1 VKTKKLS
8 NTRAAKHAL
17 AAALFPVLMI
27 CAMGAVAGEASGDKP
42 IDNGT
47 DPTKFANT
55 VEAKYEYLNLRQ
67 GIDSGT
73 LRLTW
78 WMPLGDKRDYSL
90 RFRLPV
96 AMNDVFDNNS
106 HGMGDAAVQ
115 LQHVFGLSR
124 QGAFVWQAEATFDT
138 ASRAELGTGKNV
150 FSGTF
155 IYARFL
161 SGGAIFAPAIKQS
174 NSFSGQSSRRAVNTT
189 TFDFYYVPKM
199 ADPRNLITVDPA
211 LSLDWKNN
219 TGFASLAVTAG
230 RVIGPSFIGGNGI
243 VFVKP
248 TVFAGK
254 ERPGSWGV
262 EVGYKIIGF

>member
-1 VKTKKLS
+1 METMILS
-8 NTRAAKHAL
+8 KARASVNGL
-17 AAALFPVLMI
+17 TAALLPLLMT
-27 CAMGAVAGEASGDKP
+27 CAAGVTAGQASGDKP

-55 VEAKYEYLNLRQ
+55 VEAKYEYLDLRN
-67 GIDSGT
+67 GVDSGT
-73 LRLTW
+73 LRLSW

-96 AMNDVFDNNS
+96 AMNDVFGNDS
-106 HGMGDAAVQ
+106 HGVGDAAVQ

-150 FSGTF
+150 VSGTF

-161 SGGAIFAPAIKQS
+161 DGGAIFAPAVKQS
-174 NSFSGQSSRRAVNTT
+174 NSFSGQSSRRTVNAT
-189 TFDFYYVPKM
+189 TFDFYYVPRM

-211 LSLDWKNN
+211 LSLDWENN
-219 TGFASLAVTAG
+219 SEFASLAVTAG
-230 RVIGPSFIGGNGI
+230 RVIGPSFIGGNAI

-254 ERPGSWGV
+254 ERPGNWGI